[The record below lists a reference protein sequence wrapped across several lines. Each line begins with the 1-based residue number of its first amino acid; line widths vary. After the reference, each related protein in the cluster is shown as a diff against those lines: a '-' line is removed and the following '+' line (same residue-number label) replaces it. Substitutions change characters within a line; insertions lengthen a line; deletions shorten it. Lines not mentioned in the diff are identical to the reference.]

1 MAQERILAL
10 REYLATSEFDLL
22 FLYTEFRASPAG
34 HDIPREEFLR
44 LPLKTLYEVIRY
56 AGDREKRMANV
67 YSISTAR
74 LSGII
79 LSIAKSFSGGK
90 GDEPNMDQLLPFPLN
105 QESNLTIVET
115 REILKDLIA
124 RRKLPVSVIAALN
137 KVITA

>member
-34 HDIPREEFLR
+34 HDVPRDEFLR
-44 LPLKTLYEVIRY
+44 LPLQTLYEVIRY
-56 AGDREKRMANV
+56 AGDREKRMANIH
-67 YSISTAR
+67 SISTAR

-90 GDEPNMDQLLPFPLN
+90 GTDPDMDQLLPFPLS
-105 QESNLTIVET
+105 QESNATIVET

-124 RRKLPVSVIAALN
+124 RRKLPVSVIATLH